1 MTTVMDISL
10 VSQREVLSNI
20 LAVES
25 VSNHEMKYVFYL
37 YCGL

>member
-20 LAVES
+20 LAVEN

>member
-20 LAVES
+20 LAVEN
-25 VSNHEMKYVFYL
+25 VFNHEMKYVFYL
-37 YCGL
+37 YCDL